1 MIQIF
6 IFETNGF
13 KQGKTKSVKN
23 QETSQEIAKYLSLK
37 MESISNE
44 ENMANMKYVQKVE
57 LQG

>member
-6 IFETNGF
+6 IFEKKGF